1 MTRHAPEAGPS
12 PWSVRLA
19 ARLAALGL
27 TVGPGPGPGPGP
39 GAGTVSRL
47 TVEPGLVTALVR
59 QDTRTAWAVRV
70 GLVPLTDAEWS
81 RAEQAMAADSAV
93 HEQLL
98 DGELPP
104 DADALFAR
112 AGLPLL
118 PAADRELV
126 LECDCPDWA
135 VPCGPQSAVLTELGA
150 VFDSDPFQVTA
161 WRGRDRRALLD
172 AARARTRD
180 GACAGGQPPEPAPP
194 GGFWDAGPLPVR
206 PRGVPAAPAVAEL
219 ARPAVTVRGRNLG
232 DALAPAYEAFLSW

>member
-1 MTRHAPEAGPS
+1 MTPRHPDPGR
-12 PWSVRLA
+12 PWSARFA
-19 ARLAALGL
+19 ARLTALGL
-27 TVGPGPGPGPGP
+27 TVGPGA
-39 GAGTVSRL
+39 GAVSRL

-59 QDTRTAWAVRV
+59 QDARTAWAVRV
-70 GLVPLTDAEWS
+70 GLVVLSDEEWD
-81 RAEQAMAADSAV
+81 RIERAMAADSAV

-98 DGELPP
+98 DGELPQ
-104 DADALFAR
+104 DTDALFAR

-118 PAADRELV
+118 PAAERELV

-135 VPCGPQSAVLTELGA
+135 QPCAPVGAVLTELGA

-180 GACAGGQPPEPAPP
+180 GAAVTAGGATAASARPS
-194 GGFWDAGPLPVR
+194 GGFWEAGELPAR

-219 ARPAVTVRGRNLG
+219 ARPAVSVRGRNLA
-232 DALAPAYEAFLSW
+232 DTLAPAYEAFLSW